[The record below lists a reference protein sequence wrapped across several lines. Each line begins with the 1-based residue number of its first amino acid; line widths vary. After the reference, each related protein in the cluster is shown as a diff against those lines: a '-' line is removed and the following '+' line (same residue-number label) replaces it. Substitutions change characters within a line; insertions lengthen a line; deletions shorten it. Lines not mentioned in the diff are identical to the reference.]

1 MSENA
6 CGCMLG
12 RAVSRTLLEKCVF
25 RDCLPGLMLPSLQF
39 SVDLVRFEVFRSKIL
54 TDPLTDVIVL
64 WVTRVPKYS
73 KKLSK
78 TVRAS
83 AVFGRTISLSRHT
96 NLPERI
102 VSEQYLFKKKLV
114 LPTITKVVLV

>member
-1 MSENA
+1 
-6 CGCMLG
+6 
-12 RAVSRTLLEKCVF
+12 
-25 RDCLPGLMLPSLQF
+25 MLPSLQF
-39 SVDLVRFEVFRSKIL
+39 SVDLVRCEVFRSKIL

-64 WVTRVPKYS
+64 WVTRVLKYF

-78 TVRAS
+78 TVRSS